1 MAVTKSKFLA
11 DVRSVVGQKL
21 DVDGVYGAQCVDLIN
36 YFYKKYWDFR
46 AWGNAIDFA
55 NNSMPSGFTRYSAGR
70 VAPQAGDILVWR
82 LSNSDHF
89 GHIGIC
95 VEVNGG
101 MVTSVE
107 QNVDGNNDYLKVGGP
122 ARLKARNTNR
132 LVSIIRPKFDP
143 EATKSLDEVAR
154 EVINGAWGNGSDR
167 VSRLKS
173 AGYDPEAVQNRVNA
187 MLSGSKPAPKK
198 SVDEIAKEVLA
209 GKWGNGAERKERLTK
224 AGYNYEAVQ
233 SKVNSML
240 NSSSSSSSAIK
251 VGDSVKV
258 INPVDYN
265 GTRIALYYD
274 RYTVM
279 ELRGD
284 RAVIGVNG
292 TVTCAIKVSNLRK

>member
-36 YFYKKYWDFR
+36 YFYKKYWGFR

-55 NNSMPSGFTRYSAGR
+55 NNAMPSGFTRYSAGR

-95 VEVNGG
+95 VEVTGN

-107 QNVDGNNDYLKVGGP
+107 QNVDGNSDYLRVGGP
-122 ARLKARNTNR
+122 ARLKTRNTNR
-132 LVSIIRPKFDP
+132 LISIIRPKFDP

-154 EVINGAWGNGSDR
+154 EVINGAWGNGAER
-167 VSRLKS
+167 VNRLKS

-187 MLSGSKPAPKK
+187 ML
-198 SVDEIAKEVLA
+198 
-209 GKWGNGAERKERLTK
+209 
-224 AGYNYEAVQ
+224 
-233 SKVNSML
+233 NSS
-240 NSSSSSSSAIK
+240 SSSSSSSAIK

-258 INPVDYN
+258 VNPIDYN